1 MIREEALDWW
11 SEAKHNLRQARKN
24 FDIEEYS
31 VAAFL
36 CHQAAEK
43 ALKALY
49 IVSKSRLPPR
59 GHDLV
64 KLGRL
69 LDAEEVMDEL
79 KTLNPHYT
87 ISRYPNAANTVPSE
101 LYTKEMAERC
111 LLAAARVFEWA
122 KSNGGLP

>member
-11 SEAKHNLRQARKN
+11 NEAKHNIRRARKN
-24 FDIEEYS
+24 YEIEEYS

-49 IVSKSRLPPR
+49 IIKKEKLPPR

-69 LDAEEVMDEL
+69 LNANEIMNEL
-79 KTLNPHYT
+79 KILNPHYT
-87 ISRYPNAANTVPSE
+87 RSPNAANTVPSE
-101 LYTKEMAERC
+101 AYTKEIIMS
-111 LLAAARVFEWA
+111 F
-122 KSNGGLP
+122 SSG

>member
-1 MIREEALDWW
+1 MVREEALDWW

-24 FDIEEYS
+24 FDMEEYS

-49 IVSKSRLPPR
+49 IAMKAGLPPR
-59 GHDLV
+59 GQDLV
-64 KLGRL
+64 KLGKA

-79 KTLNPHYT
+79 RILNPHYVVA
-87 ISRYPNAANTVPSE
+87 RYPNAANTVPSE
-101 LYTKEMAERC
+101 AY
-111 LLAAARVFEWA
+111 
-122 KSNGGLP
+122 

>member
-49 IVSKSRLPPR
+49 IVIKSRLPPR

-64 KLGRL
+64 KLGKA

-79 KTLNPHYT
+79 RILNPHYVVA
-87 ISRYPNAANTVPSE
+87 RYPNAANTVPSE
-101 LYTKEMAERC
+101 AYTREICERC
-111 LLAAARVFEWA
+111 LAAAQRVLEWV
-122 KSNGGLP
+122 KSRGNLP